1 MIQNTGKKKK
11 RKAYDGFYNKCVK
24 RVLDIV
30 ITGVA
35 LLILW
40 PFYLILS
47 LAVIVE
53 DGFPVFYKADRGGY
67 WNSHSKF
74 VNFVRW

>member
-1 MIQNTGKKKK
+1 MIQNMGKKKK

-40 PFYLILS
+40 PFYLIL
-47 LAVIVE
+47 LLTI
-53 DGFPVFYKADRGGY
+53 
-67 WNSHSKF
+67 
-74 VNFVRW
+74 